1 MGLTQDILRPIG
13 MYVVYHES
21 SPNPVFFFLTQNLLF
36 LMSTNEADI
45 AREIQIFWVEL
56 TLSKIC
62 SRHFLY
68 AAL

>member
-21 SPNPVFFFLTQNLLF
+21 SPNPVFFLTQNLLF

-56 TLSKIC
+56 TLSKIR